1 MGMKGRRAVVAAAL
15 ALAAAAAL
23 PAAAHAQLPPNRVV
37 PLQITGPPQERLNLI
52 ILGDGY
58 TAGEMQKFRDEVDKH
73 LNIQWSF
80 EPFKSYRNY
89 FNVYM
94 IEVESPVSGISC
106 DPDDGNVRRD
116 TPLRL
121 EYARTCPAEPNARG
135 ITYGTGGQNVL
146 NELVAQIPGVTTQNR
161 QTLALANTFT
171 YGGIGGTNAT
181 TSGGSPQGPL
191 ISPHELGHSL
201 GGLQDE
207 YPYSARNVPGGRYT
221 GGEPN
226 SIHHTILTREQMLEG
241 RLKWW
246 RWLGEESLS
255 GGPIGLYESGQ
266 SRTTGIWR
274 PSEHSMMRWLGF
286 YFDQVSRERMT
297 ERMSGRRG
305 SNAMSVVTRPTGTV
319 GPNEVLWV
327 ETGHPADH
335 ELDVTWSVNGATV
348 PNTGTSRNLAL
359 AGRGLAAGDVVRA
372 TVVDATEFVRDPA
385 LRNGPAFTQTR
396 EWTVG
401 TDPTPPAD
409 VAPAFTNS
417 TPTTHAVARDEVVFV
432 ETTHPTESILP
443 VTWKLDGAEVP
454 NPANSRNFDL
464 AARALATGTHT
475 LSATV
480 GDQTLTW
487 TVDNVMPTAP
497 AELSSPLTT
506 LPGAVTHNVYFER
519 FDMKLTPA
527 DDQPGYVV
535 GEFRLNHDGWFN
547 YFGWPDA
554 PEGTP
559 YKFSARGT
567 EIKALIYGSLGTG
580 GMSKAPFEQDYPD
593 FVPGY
598 KTHTV
603 EHHAID
609 AAGNIGPA
617 SEFKATVL
625 PGAEPDCTR
634 TLTGEVGGSVVV
646 DSGVTCL
653 DGADVGGDVIVR
665 DGGSLVVS
673 GGRISGR
680 LDAAG
685 GQDVQLFGTKVL
697 GSTRVANGEG
707 NTTLANNLFSGGLTL
722 DGNEETEFGL
732 ALVANTIY
740 VGLSCNGHISDFGAP
755 NNLGGAKACDGIE
768 TGPVEVSTSVD
779 GDVGGTVPATLS
791 LMLGAPASFGAFV
804 PGVEDT
810 YTASTTANVISS
822 AGNAALT
829 VTDPST
835 TATGRLVNGAFAL
848 PQPLKIGGQALPA
861 TVKTYD
867 APISNDAVTIEFSQD
882 IGANDALRTGTY
894 AKTLTFTLSTTQ
906 P

>member
-1 MGMKGRRAVVAAAL
+1 E
-15 ALAAAAAL
+15 
-23 PAAAHAQLPPNRVV
+23 LPPNRVV
-37 PLQITGPPQERLNLI
+37 PLQVTGPPEERLNLI
-52 ILGDGY
+52 VVGDGY
-58 TAGEMQKFRDEVDKH
+58 TAGEMQKFRDNVDKH

-106 DPDDGNVRRD
+106 DPDDGDVPRD
-116 TPLRL
+116 TPLHLGFSRNC
-121 EYARTCPAEPNARG
+121 ATRPTDPNARG
-135 ITYGTGGQNVL
+135 ITYGSGGQDVL
-146 NELVAQIPGVTTQNR
+146 DALVAQIPGVTEDNR

-171 YGGIGGTNAT
+171 YGGIGGRNAT
-181 TSGGSPQGPL
+181 TSGSSPQGPL

-207 YPYSARNVPGGRYT
+207 YPYSTRGVPGRPYT
-221 GGEPN
+221 GGEPS
-226 SIHHTILTREQMLEG
+226 SIHHTILTAEEMLAG
-241 RLKWW
+241 HLKWW

-266 SRTTGIWR
+266 TRASGIWR
-274 PSEHSMMRWLGF
+274 PSEHSMMRWLGN

-297 ERMSGRRG
+297 ERMSGRRD
-305 SNAMSVVTRPTGTV
+305 ADDMTVVSRPVGTV

-327 ETGHPADH
+327 ETGHPKDH
-335 ELDVTWSVNGATV
+335 QLDVTWSVNGTDV
-348 PNTGTSRNLAL
+348 PDTGNSRNFAL
-359 AGRGLAAGDVVRA
+359 ASRGLAAGDVVRA
-372 TVVDATEFVRDPA
+372 TVVDNTEFVRDPA
-385 LRNGPAFTQTR
+385 VRDSPSMTQTR
-396 EWTVG
+396 EWTIG
-401 TDPTPPAD
+401 TDATPPAD
-409 VAPAFTNS
+409 VTPAFTNS
-417 TPTTHAVARDEVVFV
+417 TPATHPVARDEVVFV
-432 ETTHPTESILP
+432 ETTHPTESVLP
-443 VTWKLDGAEVP
+443 VTWKLDGEEVP

-464 AARALATGTHT
+464 AAHSIDTGTHALT
-475 LSATV
+475 ATV
-480 GDQTLTW
+480 GAETRTW

-497 AELSSPLTT
+497 AELSEPLTT
-506 LPGAVTHNVYFER
+506 LPGAETHNVYFET
-519 FDMKLTPA
+519 FDMKLTPQ
-527 DDQPGYVV
+527 DDEPGYVV

-559 YKFSARGT
+559 YKFTPAGT

-580 GMSKAPFEQDYPD
+580 GMSKAPFEQEYPD

-634 TLTGEVGGSVVV
+634 TLTGAVDGSVVV
-646 DSGVTCL
+646 SEGATCL
-653 DGADVGGDVIVR
+653 DDATVGGDVIVR
-665 DGGSLVVS
+665 DGGSLVVT
-673 GGRISGR
+673 GGQINGR
-680 LDAAG
+680 VDANG
-685 GQDVQLFGTKVL
+685 GQDVQLFGTEVL
-697 GSTRVANGEG
+697 GSTRIADGEG

-722 DGNEETEFGL
+722 DGNQETEFGL

-740 VGLSCNGHISDFGAP
+740 VGLSCNGSINDFGAA
-755 NNLGGAKACDGIE
+755 NNLGGTKACEGID
-768 TGPVEVSTSVD
+768 TAPVEVLTSVD
-779 GDVGGTVPATLS
+779 GDVGGAVPATLS
-791 LMLGAPASFGAFV
+791 LTLGAPASFGAFV
-804 PGVEDT
+804 PGVADT

-822 AGNAALT
+822 AGDAALT
-829 VTDPST
+829 VTDPSA
-835 TATGRLVNGAFAL
+835 TATGHLVNGTFVL
-848 PQPLKIGGQALPA
+848 PQPLKVGGQALPA

-867 APISNDAVTIEFSQD
+867 APISNDAVTIGFSQD
-882 IGANDALRTGTY
+882 IGAGDALRTGTY